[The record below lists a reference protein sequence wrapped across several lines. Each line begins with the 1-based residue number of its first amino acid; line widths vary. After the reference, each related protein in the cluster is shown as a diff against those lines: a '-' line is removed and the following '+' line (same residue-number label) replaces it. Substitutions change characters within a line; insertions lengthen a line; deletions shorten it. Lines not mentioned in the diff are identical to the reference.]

1 MKTHRVASFL
11 GFLLLGVPFTACDEA
26 APEDL
31 ESTTSESDGAPEDGT
46 TDETT
51 DETSTGDVAGLV
63 GPVDDLII
71 SPVDP
76 QFLLPE
82 PGYEETIAPPLS
94 HSVKSIWGPWPKC
107 QPKGEK
113 TSTFLYEAPP
123 GAVILSAYINV
134 LSSNN
139 GWHDDPGHQRRQLQV
154 RQRAAGQPDLRR
166 GDSSSPSNWGTS
178 SSSRSSSRRGP
189 RWSRTSPYILRQGR
203 RPRGRRPCD
212 DQGQLHDQSHQR
224 LARPRHRPEAPLHRP
239 AGRRDAGRSAQREVR
254 ARPRRPDAACAA
266 RAASR
271 SLARLRRRRHRQVQR
286 RAVRARRPPPVR
298 LGLHSDCASLHCWK
312 GNCGG
317 VPQSDQCL

>member
-139 GWHDDPGHQRRQLQV
+139 GWHETQVINGGSYKFVSVQQVNQIYGEAIELAVGLGDIELKQKLEQEKAEMIQNITVFSAKGAVLKVVAHATTKGNCTTNRINGWHDLAIAPKLRYIAPPNGDMLVDQLNAKYGLGLADPT
-154 RQRAAGQPDLRR
+154 P
-166 GDSSSPSNWGTS
+166 
-178 SSSRSSSRRGP
+178 
-189 RWSRTSPYILRQGR
+189 
-203 RPRGRRPCD
+203 
-212 DQGQLHDQSHQR
+212 
-224 LARPRHRPEAPLHRP
+224 P
-239 AGRRDAGRSAQREVR
+239 A
-254 ARPRRPDAACAA
+254 
-266 RAASR
+266 
-271 SLARLRRRRHRQVQR
+271 
-286 RAVRARRPPPVR
+286 PPPAPPPDPSPVCGDGVTDKCNGEQCEPGE
-298 LGLHSDCASLHCWK
+298 LLPYGWLCTPLCTLHCWK

-317 VPQSDQCL
+317 VPLSDQCL